1 MKQVDFYLI
10 SNQVID
16 AKYKLASRLS
26 NKLTRMQLKALIV
39 TDSLEAS
46 KQLNKVM
53 WSYSDTSFVAH
64 DHVPSESPT
73 PSKVHITEVPSVST
87 DLLNDNY
94 DVLIN
99 LASEVHAFNHHFER
113 IAEIVL
119 PNEESK
125 AAARERFKSYKSEGF
140 ELKISPVEL

>member
-10 SNQVID
+10 SNQVVD

-99 LASEVHAFNHHFER
+99 LASEVHAFNHHFKR

-119 PNEESK
+119 PSEESK

>member
-10 SNQVID
+10 SNQVVD

-26 NKLTRMQLKALIV
+26 NKLARMQLKALIV

-73 PSKVHITEVPSVST
+73 PSKVHITETPSVNT

-99 LASEVHAFNHHFER
+99 LASEIHF
-113 IAEIVL
+113 
-119 PNEESK
+119 SSTK
-125 AAARERFKSYKSEGF
+125 CS
-140 ELKISPVEL
+140 

>member
-10 SNQVID
+10 SNQVVD

-26 NKLTRMQLKALIV
+26 NKLARMQLKALIV

-64 DHVPSESPT
+64 DHVPSESPA
-73 PSKVHITEVPSVST
+73 PSKVHITEAPSVST

-99 LASEVHAFNHHFER
+99 LASEVHAFNHRFER

-140 ELKISPVEL
+140 ELKTSPVEL

>member
-10 SNQVID
+10 SNQVVD

-119 PNEESK
+119 PSEESK
-125 AAARERFKSYKSEGF
+125 AAARERFKSYKNEGF